1 MLAAR
6 IGLRT
11 AFRSAT
17 RAIPRQTPKSPFVSR
32 IAQQT
37 RFQSRYQRFGDQKK
51 GSSGQAWSNIGPIYR
66 VQYIWR
72 NYQRPILVVSGGGL
86 VFYVANQEQVPI
98 TQRRRFNVISPEKE
112 KQYAAEGYNDTLREF
127 RGRILP
133 ENHPYTQ
140 LVARVVERLLPSVG
154 PLAGDEWRVHV
165 IDAPDQRNA
174 FVLPGGK
181 VFVFTG
187 LLPICQDENG
197 LAAVLGHEIAH
208 NVAHHLSERI
218 SQSFITLAFAFAAS
232 FVFDISGGLAN
243 SLGSLLLSMP
253 NSRTQEMEA
262 DHIGLLMMAESC
274 YDPNSAIGLW
284 TRMAEA
290 EKGAPPQFLSTH
302 PTSYNR
308 RELIRGWI
316 PEAEAKYNES
326 ECSVTSRYA
335 EDFKKAFGVS
345 NSSQIGQGRRIPV
358 QQQGPPQHDDD
369 DDFF

>member
-1 MLAAR
+1 MY
-6 IGLRT
+6 
-11 AFRSAT
+11 AF
-17 RAIPRQTPKSPFVSR
+17 
-32 IAQQT
+32 
-37 RFQSRYQRFGDQKK
+37 
-51 GSSGQAWSNIGPIYR
+51 
-66 VQYIWR
+66 
-72 NYQRPILVVSGGGL
+72 
-86 VFYVANQEQVPI
+86 NQEQVPI
-98 TQRRRFNVISPEKE
+98 TQRWRFNVISPEKE
-112 KQYAAEGYNDTLREF
+112 KQFAADGYTQTLQEF
-127 RGRILP
+127 RGKILP

-154 PLAGDEWRVHV
+154 SLAGEEWRVHV
-165 IDAPDQRNA
+165 IDEPDQRNA

-218 SQSFITLAFAFAAS
+218 SQSFVTMAFAFLAS

-243 SLGSLLLSMP
+243 SIGSLFLSMP
-253 NSRTQEMEA
+253 NSRTQEKEA
-262 DHIGLLMMAESC
+262 DHIGLLIMAQSC
-274 YDPNSAIGLW
+274 YDPHSAIGLW

-308 RELIRGWI
+308 RELIRGWM
-316 PEAEAKYNES
+316 PEAETKFNES
-326 ECSVTSRYA
+326 ECSMTGRYA
-335 EDFKKAFGVS
+335 QDFKQAFGAS
-345 NSSQIGQGRRIPV
+345 NSTQIGRAGNIRTVPV
-358 QQQGPPQHDDD
+358 QQRGPPPRRADDD

>member
-1 MLAAR
+1 VPESPLTYSPPADFRDSKSNIFATKLGAPKHPGTT
-6 IGLRT
+6 GLRHSLLT
-11 AFRSAT
+11 NG
-17 RAIPRQTPKSPFVSR
+17 PKKQSPLNTSFLRTNKVS
-32 IAQQT
+32 
-37 RFQSRYQRFGDQKK
+37 
-51 GSSGQAWSNIGPIYR
+51 
-66 VQYIWR
+66 
-72 NYQRPILVVSGGGL
+72 
-86 VFYVANQEQVPI
+86 
-98 TQRRRFNVISPEKE
+98 
-112 KQYAAEGYNDTLREF
+112 YNDVLQQF
-127 RGRILP
+127 RGKILP

-165 IDAPDQRNA
+165 VDEPDQRNA

-208 NVAHHLSERI
+208 NVAHHVGERI
-218 SQSFITLAFAFAAS
+218 SQSFITMAFAVVVS
-232 FVFDISGGLAN
+232 LVFDVTGGLAN
-243 SLGSLLLSMP
+243 SIGSLLLSMP

-274 YDPNSAIGLW
+274 YDPHSAIGLW

-308 RELIRGWI
+308 RELIRGWM
-316 PEAEAKYNES
+316 PEAEQKFNEA
-326 ECSVTSRYA
+326 ECSITSRYT
-335 EDFKKAFGVS
+335 EDFKQAFGLS

-358 QQQGPPQHDDD
+358 QQRGPPPRRAESND